1 MEAILSSILDKI
13 ETIDDL
19 IEKGDPEDIQEDVR
33 DAVDDLWDL
42 VHDEMH
48 QDWLKSVMEVT

>member
-19 IEKGDPEDIQEDVR
+19 IDKGDPDDLQEV
-33 DAVDDLWDL
+33 VDDLWDL

-48 QDWLKSVMEVT
+48 QDWIKSVMEVT

>member
-1 MEAILSSILDKI
+1 MMESVLSNILDKI

-19 IEKGDPEDIQEDVR
+19 IDKGDPDDIQEV
-33 DAVDDLWDL
+33 VDELWDL

>member
-1 MEAILSSILDKI
+1 MMEAILSSILDKI

-19 IEKGDPEDIQEDVR
+19 IEKGDPEDIQEV
-33 DAVDDLWDL
+33 VDELWYL
-42 VHDEMH
+42 VSDEMH

>member
-1 MEAILSSILDKI
+1 MESVLSSILDKI

-19 IEKGDPEDIQEDVR
+19 IEKGDPEDIQEV
-33 DAVDDLWDL
+33 VDDLWDL